1 MKFIILVSNLKE
13 ISPSVFS
20 GKKEYIKKTTMQ
32 FYRQN
37 TIRPKIMLTVYVLK
51 NGVGWYNIF
60 FFIFTRNPHV
70 CVVFVQNPSI
80 FLFVPYMCFSF
91 RKQFRTCANSLPNRF
106 TEYMNS
112 VRVNIEFFNGYKKIK
127 KRRISFVLDYLRTI

>member
-60 FFIFTRNPHV
+60 FFIFTQSLLNPPF
-70 CVVFVQNPSI
+70 CVIFV
-80 FLFVPYMCFSF
+80 
-91 RKQFRTCANSLPNRF
+91 
-106 TEYMNS
+106 
-112 VRVNIEFFNGYKKIK
+112 
-127 KRRISFVLDYLRTI
+127 